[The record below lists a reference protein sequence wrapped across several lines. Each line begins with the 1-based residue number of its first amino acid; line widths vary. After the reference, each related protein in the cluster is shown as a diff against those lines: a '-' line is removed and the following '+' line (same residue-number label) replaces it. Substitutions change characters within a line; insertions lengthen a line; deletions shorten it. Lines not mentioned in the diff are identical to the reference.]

1 METKRQ
7 LDVLDKHLA
16 NNEYMV
22 GDEISI
28 ADFAIWPWIL
38 CCYQFYGAETFLD
51 LDSYVHLKR
60 WLNQIGERP
69 AVKRGCRV
77 NGFGPDAISER
88 HSRADFDKKAQE

>member
-16 NNEYMV
+16 DHEYMV

-38 CCYQFYGAETFLD
+38 CTFKFYGAEKFLEV
-51 LDSYVHLKR
+51 DSYKNLNR
-60 WLNQIGERP
+60 WYNQIGERP
-69 AVKRGCRV
+69 AVQRGVRV
-77 NGFGPDAISER
+77 SGFGPDAITER
-88 HSRADFDKKAQE
+88 HSRADFETKNE